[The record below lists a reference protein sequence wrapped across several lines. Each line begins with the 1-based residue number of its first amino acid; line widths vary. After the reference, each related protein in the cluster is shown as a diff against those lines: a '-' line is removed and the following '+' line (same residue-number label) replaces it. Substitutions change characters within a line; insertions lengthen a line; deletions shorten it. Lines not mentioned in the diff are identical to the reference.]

1 MANTPSWLVNIFG
14 ESVNYKPH
22 IAMKWPHMNVEKG
35 FELTA
40 KGKNKDYCDHAI
52 NSITIRSNG
61 DIVPC
66 CYDLTSQMIMGNVMN
81 QPLLTIFN
89 GPKYRELENQLRKSY
104 ISACRNCNHVRPHVY
119 LVKTT

>member
-1 MANTPSWLVNIFG
+1 MAFKFFC
-14 ESVNYKPH
+14 ESVNYKPCT
-22 IAMKWPHMNVEKG
+22 AMKWPHMNVEKG
-35 FELTA
+35 FELVTA
-40 KGKNKDYCDHAI
+40 KGKNKDYCDHPI

-89 GPKYRELENQLRKSY
+89 GPKYRELRESIKKKSY